1 MSIFIILIENK
12 QAVYNFYRFL
22 ITYNEVQFILFKIKN
37 FLIFNFFMEKVF
49 QPLSKLIL
57 LVIDIY
63 INIMNLHETR

>member
-22 ITYNEVQFILFKIKN
+22 ITYNEVQFILFKRIH
-37 FLIFNFFMEKVF
+37 FLIFNFFMEKVY

>member
-1 MSIFIILIENK
+1 MSIFIKLIENK